1 MCRCWLN
8 LFGNWKKPVCLRS
21 YEKLTKI
28 EVLTAFLAYAMAAP
42 ADPTPTPQE
51 QESVKEEDRVKK
63 DVLLGTLP
71 YAYVPSAYGALPS
84 TYAALPSPYAALPSA
99 SYAYVYDDVK
109 YYPSRY
115 VAPAVVPPVYPRYGA
130 SKSGENCKRLG
141 NSRLGKI
148 KDIHEL
154 YPDLPGSLTLIINVK
169 FTNKDLTLRKNATFR
184 YAWQTIFYHSH
195 RGITI
200 LEFVIFS
207 CWLRLSNKNSA
218 LSRGYTTPT
227 KTFSWRKLYT
237 TSVKWQFSNF
247 GHQYCCSSSWPW
259 PSHVFL
265 LLKNASKSKS
275 LWVPCRMLTQQ
286 PPSQL
291 LTRMRLTV
299 AFPATT
305 TDFPLPRI
313 SANICSTKDFPLFAP
328 VNKTRNVNK

>member
-1 MCRCWLN
+1 MNEFSL
-8 LFGNWKKPVCLRS
+8 CLQ
-21 YEKLTKI
+21 
-28 EVLTAFLAYAMAAP
+28 VLTAFLAYAMAAP

-71 YAYVPSAYGALPS
+71 YAYVPSAYAALPS

-115 VAPAVVPPVYPRYGA
+115 VAPAVVPPVYPDDDFLH
-130 SKSGENCKRLG
+130 ENVFWP
-141 NSRLGKI
+141 I
-148 KDIHEL
+148 
-154 YPDLPGSLTLIINVK
+154 PAQSLTFWSLHRRHA
-169 FTNKDLTLRKNATFR
+169 LRKRSSFTR
-184 YAWQTIFYHSH
+184 
-195 RGITI
+195 
-200 LEFVIFS
+200 
-207 CWLRLSNKNSA
+207 
-218 LSRGYTTPT
+218 
-227 KTFSWRKLYT
+227 KTFFFFAPGAVHRV
-237 TSVKWQFSNF
+237 SVKWQFSNF

-275 LWVPCRMLTQQ
+275 LWVPRRMLTQLTRMPTQQ

-299 AFPATT
+299 AFLATT

-328 VNKTRNVNK
+328 VNETRNVNK